1 MDAKNPKDSGLI
13 TEENYYSLKNM
24 LNGTEEDFQVAISN
38 LQNLYNTIIE
48 EERVDY
54 ACLLLLLYKDLRFN
68 QRYHY
73 TESFKE
79 HPMMKDLR
87 WGNEEITWKAIFNK
101 ITVTDASSVIKK
113 IFHDSIQ
120 KDIAS
125 EYTKHFTFIKDVNI
139 ELKW

>member
-1 MDAKNPKDSGLI
+1 MDAKNLKDSGLI

-48 EERVDY
+48 EEKVDF
-54 ACLLLLLYKDLRFN
+54 ACLLLLLYKDLSFN
-68 QRYHY
+68 KRYNY

-79 HPMMKDLR
+79 HPVLKGLR
-87 WGNEEITWKAIFNK
+87 FNAEDITWKGIYNK
-101 ITVTDASSVIKK
+101 ITVTNVSPLIKK
-113 IFHDSIQ
+113 SFHEAIQ
-120 KDIAS
+120 KDIAN
-125 EYTKHFTFIKDVNI
+125 EYIKHFTFIKDVNI